1 MLSGHDG
8 SDTAGLFRWSLN
20 EWCGRGDSFMLAPRE
35 ARGRMTE
42 TLWSTVSEAAKGPNE
57 WCGRGDSNPHD
68 LAATSS

>member
-1 MLSGHDG
+1 
-8 SDTAGLFRWSLN
+8 
-20 EWCGRGDSFMLAPRE
+20 MLATRE

-42 TLWSTVSEAAKGPNE
+42 TPGSTVSEVAKLPNE